1 MEEAQQGQK
10 QEKDDEEAVE
20 KAILSMGLGPEIVAH
35 YKVVFNLLDVD
46 GSGGI
51 DEDELK
57 QGLDKIGINPTE
69 EQLED
74 MYVTMNN
81 DGNDDI
87 TYVQFMKLM
96 CSLKERDIIRRNS
109 SYEGNLLD
117 MDVEDVKKSMSI
129 MSSEDG
135 NKEEKKDSKEVEL
148 TQVEPVKIKP
158 VEKMCLYRRM
168 RTRTIRTRT
177 IRTRTMLR
185 LM

>member
-1 MEEAQQGQK
+1 M
-10 QEKDDEEAVE
+10 
-20 KAILSMGLGPEIVAH
+20 
-35 YKVVFNLLDVD
+35 LDVD

-117 MDVEDVKKSMSI
+117 MDVEDLKKSMS
-129 MSSEDG
+129 SEEG
-135 NKEEKKDSKEVEL
+135 NKEEKKDSKEEL
-148 TQVEPVKIKP
+148 YKLNQ
-158 VEKMCLYRRM
+158 
-168 RTRTIRTRT
+168 
-177 IRTRTMLR
+177 
-185 LM
+185 

>member
-1 MEEAQQGQK
+1 M
-10 QEKDDEEAVE
+10 
-20 KAILSMGLGPEIVAH
+20 
-35 YKVVFNLLDVD
+35 FNLLDVD

-117 MDVEDVKKSMSI
+117 MNVEDLKQSMSK
-129 MSSEDG
+129 SSEEG

-158 VEKMCLYRRM
+158 VENNVSVQEDENTNDKN
-168 RTRTIRTRT
+168 TDDKNTDDVAVDVKTTI
-177 IRTRTMLR
+177 
-185 LM
+185 

>member
-1 MEEAQQGQK
+1 MKGGNNASVSATYESREGLFAALNISESTIGKLQK
-10 QEKDDEEAVE
+10 
-20 KAILSMGLGPEIVAH
+20 
-35 YKVVFNLLDVD
+35 VFQKIDVD

-96 CSLKERDIIRRNS
+96 CSLKEKDIIRRNS
-109 SYEGNLLD
+109 SYEGSLLD
-117 MDVEDVKKSMSI
+117 MDVEDVKRSMS
-129 MSSEDG
+129 SSPEGED
-135 NKEEKKDSKEVEL
+135 KEKDKELKEVEL
-148 TQVEPVKIKP
+148 TKVEPVKVKP
-158 VEKMCLYRRM
+158 VEK
-168 RTRTIRTRT
+168 TVAVEEDKNTDDKDTDDVTVDVKTTI
-177 IRTRTMLR
+177 
-185 LM
+185 

>member
-1 MEEAQQGQK
+1 M
-10 QEKDDEEAVE
+10 
-20 KAILSMGLGPEIVAH
+20 
-35 YKVVFNLLDVD
+35 FNLLDVD

-117 MDVEDVKKSMSI
+117 MDVEDLKKSMSSEDLKKS

-158 VEKMCLYRRM
+158 VEKNASVQEDEN
-168 RTRTIRTRT
+168 TNDKNTDDKNTDDVAVDVKTTI
-177 IRTRTMLR
+177 
-185 LM
+185 